1 MDVRPEELLIDLLA
15 RMIAADRHVAVGA
28 ASPIPGAAALLAQ
41 IEASQRMHVT
51 LLHSR
56 RDNRFTDGA
65 RELFDCA
72 GQGRIDTFFLGGV
85 QIDGKANINLVGL
98 GDYPKLERRF
108 PGSYGSAYMYFAV
121 PRVILFREE
130 HSRRTL
136 VEKVDFISAPGT
148 SPGNVYRPGGPKA
161 LVTGRSVFSFNGAQF
176 RLESVHPGHTVAE
189 VLENTGFGFDCP
201 DDVPETSLPDPR
213 RLDLLRRAIA
223 PRVAEFYPDFAAR
236 VFGISAQVQGTS

>member
-28 ASPIPGAAALLAQ
+28 ASPIPGTAALLAQ
-41 IEASQRMHVT
+41 VEASQRMHVT

-98 GDYPKLERRF
+98 GDYPRLERRF

-130 HSRRTL
+130 HSRRVL
-136 VEKVDFISAPGT
+136 VPKVDFISAPGW
-148 SPGNVYRPGGPKA
+148 SPAGVYRPGGPVA
-161 LVTGRSVFSFNGAQF
+161 LVTPLCLFTFDKAKRRFALASLHAGVT
-176 RLESVHPGHTVAE
+176 LERVRDE
-189 VLENTGFGFDCP
+189 TGFEFDAP
-201 DDVPETSLPDPR
+201 GKVPETIPPQNAWLA
-213 RLDLLRRAIA
+213 LLRG
-223 PRVAEFYPDFAAR
+223 RVAREIADPYPQFAAR
-236 VFGISAQVQGTS
+236 VLGAAPEAA